1 MMFTTWWAD
10 GSQGE
15 VFYQSEVE
23 KFAEKYSFSSS
34 DLLYFREVFFK
45 DESEIVGGVIE
56 I

>member
-1 MMFTTWWAD
+1 MFKIWWRD

-15 VFYQSEVE
+15 VFCKNEVE
-23 KFAEKYSFSSS
+23 KFAEKYSFSVS